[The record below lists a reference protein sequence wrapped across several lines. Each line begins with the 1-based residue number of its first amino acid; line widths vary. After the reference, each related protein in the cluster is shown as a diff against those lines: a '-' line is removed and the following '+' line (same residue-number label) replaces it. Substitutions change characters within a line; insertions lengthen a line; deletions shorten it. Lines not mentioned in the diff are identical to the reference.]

1 MFSTLR
7 LDRYLVAL
15 AVGSRSQVQALIRSG
30 AVTVEGEVQ
39 RNPALSCREG
49 ASITLRGEAL
59 DTRLQRHYLL
69 HKPAGLLT
77 AARDPRQPTVMSLMP
92 PECLTLGCMPVG
104 RLDKDTT
111 GLLLLTTDGELNH
124 RLLAPGRHV
133 EKSYLATVDGPL
145 RDADV
150 LRFAQGLDLGD
161 FIAQPAKLEIVSAA
175 DASSLGRVTLREG
188 KYHQVKRMFEAIGRQ
203 VTALH
208 RERFG
213 PLQLG
218 ELLPG
223 QWRELSCAER
233 HAIYESVDLSDPQ
246 EGE

>member
-30 AVTVEGEVQ
+30 AVSVEGEVQ
-39 RNPALSCREG
+39 RNPSLSCREG
-49 ASITLRGEAL
+49 AAITLRGEAL

-69 HKPAGLLT
+69 HKPARLLT

-92 PECLTLGCMPVG
+92 PECQTLGCMPVG

-133 EKSYLATVDGPL
+133 EKTYLATVDGPL
-145 RDADV
+145 NGTDV

-161 FIAQPAKLEIVSAA
+161 FTALPAKLEIVSAA
-175 DASSLGRVTLREG
+175 DTLSVGRVTLREG

-213 PLQLG
+213 PLRLG
-218 ELLPG
+218 ELPPG
-223 QWRELSCAER
+223 QWRELNCAEL
-233 HAIYESVDLSDPQ
+233 HAIYEAVGLSDPQ
-246 EGE
+246 EAE